1 LVRKVGTGRPLK
13 PVARVP
19 AAADKAEDR
28 PYAHPYY
35 WSGFILLGDP
45 G

>member
-1 LVRKVGTGRPLK
+1 VGPLK

-19 AAADKAEDR
+19 AAEGQTEDR

-35 WSGFILLGDP
+35 WSGFILLLKYDE
-45 G
+45 